1 MIKKE
6 DVKIGLEFVLPF
18 RVREYEEEVERFRH
32 HQIMGEDCPVLPR
45 YKTDLEIH
53 GGFKT
58 ITTPCSPIFK
68 VIDSPICC
76 FVPSI
81 ICKSNL

>member
-45 YKTDLEIH
+45 YKTDLEIL
-53 GGFKT
+53 
-58 ITTPCSPIFK
+58 
-68 VIDSPICC
+68 
-76 FVPSI
+76 
-81 ICKSNL
+81 KSLQPHAVLFLRL